1 MYIIELWLPVI
12 KSKTYGAKEEQ
23 KHRHGS
29 KNWCSRCEVLFTHVM
44 GHHSSYM
51 KRSNSFSDTSWLS
64 KANHIAFTVFSVQ
77 FFSSSFVYL
86 YLRLFTIPKKLNF
99 FSSLIRFAS
108 ENLKLKIQQI
118 TTKTKVSYL
127 LYVYVNMWRKP
138 CVLLTCYHTTR
149 FMLRICLIY
158 KKNLLVANGD
168 VLKSNDTLEFLGIFR
183 KHVQNKDKTAD
194 CRR

>member
-51 KRSNSFSDTSWLS
+51 KRSNSFNDTSWLS

-138 CVLLTCYHTTR
+138 CVLHTCYHTTP

-158 KKNLLVANGD
+158 KKKSVAI
-168 VLKSNDTLEFLGIFR
+168 KWRCFKIEWHIRIFGYFS
-183 KHVQNKDKTAD
+183 
-194 CRR
+194 